1 MWKIRYQGCGD
12 IRDKVYGTLSMVR
25 WLDDEAIS
33 VDYDR
38 DTFDL
43 AIQVMATIRKQ
54 PGAWDGRWY
63 DAAANVAR
71 NLRLGTQPSAKL
83 AAQIRKRRFDVSS
96 PVGII
101 MGSRSPQESP
111 FAGEP
116 QQHDTYWG
124 YRLVKTG
131 NQWAFEGI
139 SAPLPG
145 LAEGRTARI
154 RSWSADSRPRIGDE
168 VPQDSKLDDVLL
180 PPTAQPG
187 DWCLLHSRGRPVFQL
202 DSQLTAIN
210 HHLRIDR
217 VVLIAREGCRDP
229 GYPLSVIGKG
239 LIHSGMAFTP
249 LEQPIATEFKVHL
262 ADEDALVLAA
272 TSRMIGGY
280 GHGRMVEPA
289 GINVWVS
296 ENEASCYF
304 NTSVCASLY
313 SSYALKLRQRSDG
326 D

>member
-25 WLDDEAIS
+25 WPDYEAIS
-33 VDYDR
+33 VEYDR

-43 AIQVMATIRKQ
+43 AIQVMAIIRKQ

-101 MGSRSPQESP
+101 VGSRSPQESP
-111 FAGEP
+111 FAGEL

-124 YRLVKTG
+124 YRLVETG

-139 SAPLPG
+139 LSPLPE
-145 LAEGRTARI
+145 LAEGRTVRI

-168 VPQDSKLDDVLL
+168 LSENSKLDDVFL

-187 DWCLLHSRGRPVFQL
+187 DWCLMHSRGRPVFQL

-217 VVLIAREGCRDP
+217 VVLIARQGCRDP
-229 GYPLSVIGKG
+229 GLPLSVIGKG
-239 LIHSGMAFTP
+239 LVHSDMAFTP
-249 LEQPIATEFKVHL
+249 FEQPVATEFKVHL

-272 TSRMIGGY
+272 TSSVIE
-280 GHGRMVEPA
+280 GHGHGTLVKSARV
-289 GINVWVS
+289 GVWAS
-296 ENEASCYF
+296 EDEASCYF
-304 NTSVCASLY
+304 STSVCTSSY
-313 SSYALKLRQRSDG
+313 SSYAFQLKERSHD